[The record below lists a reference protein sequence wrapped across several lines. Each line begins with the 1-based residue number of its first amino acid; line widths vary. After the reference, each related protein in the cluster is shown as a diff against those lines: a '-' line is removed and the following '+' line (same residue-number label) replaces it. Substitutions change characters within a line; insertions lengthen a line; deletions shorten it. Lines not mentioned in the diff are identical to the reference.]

1 VHDGCGRIQGIF
13 QWFMEEKG
21 VKGKVVNL
29 WLHALAD
36 LDTNALLPNDPA
48 PSDMNALRA
57 ALLTGGFEYISS
69 QTSESATAG
78 RKHGV
83 DVKLDQNDLA
93 WFWMEEST
101 GCGTS
106 TGRLFAR
113 SSSSFFCWATFFLSS

>member
-1 VHDGCGRIQGIF
+1 MHDGCGRSQGIC
-13 QWFMEEKG
+13 QWFMGEKE
-21 VKGKVVNL
+21 VKRKIVSL

-36 LDTNALLPNDPA
+36 LDTNALLHPA
-48 PSDMNALRA
+48 LSDMNALRA
-57 ALLTGGFEYISS
+57 VLLTGGREYISS
-69 QTSESATAG
+69 QTSESVIEG

-83 DVKLDQNDLA
+83 DDMLDQNDLA